1 MTVGQA
7 GDGGLPAAVEAM
19 TGLISDD
26 AMFVVG
32 PDHRI
37 VYLDARAEFL
47 TGLAASEALGSPL
60 YEALAG
66 EREDGTPFCARGCP
80 LMRLARSGRSVPSY
94 EARLHS
100 TSGAERWVSVTALV
114 AQTAEGPYLVKLLR
128 DSQRTHETLQ
138 MARALIRATER
149 QSPGAAQA
157 PELTPRQLEV
167 LGMLSRGGSA
177 KSIAADLGLAEATV
191 RGHIQALLQAFGVG
205 SQIEAIARARE
216 AGLLM
221 DYPGQ

>member
-7 GDGGLPAAVEAM
+7 GDSGLPAAVEAM

-32 PDHRI
+32 PDYRI
-37 VYLDARAEFL
+37 VYWDAQAEFL
-47 TGLAASEALGSPL
+47 TGTPASEALGSPL

-66 EREDGTPFCARGCP
+66 EREDGAPFCRHGCP
-80 LMRLARSGRSVPSY
+80 VMRLARSGHAVPSH
-94 EARLHS
+94 EARLYS
-100 TSGAERWVSVTALV
+100 ASGAERWVSVTALV

-128 DSQRTHETLQ
+128 DSRRTHETLE

-149 QSPGAAQA
+149 LAGAARA
-157 PELTPRQLEV
+157 PELTSRQLEV
-167 LGMLSRGGSA
+167 LGLLSRGGSA

-191 RGHIQALLQAFGVG
+191 RGHIQALLQAFGAG
-205 SQIEAIARARE
+205 SQIEAVAQARE
-216 AGLLM
+216 TGLLS
-221 DYPGQ
+221 DYSGR